1 MKRGLAKGISVATLS
16 LAFVW
21 ASQAVAQNTQENQNT
36 QQTAENA
43 KSSTNQAE
51 ANGMVRGVVALS
63 HTLDAK
69 SAHPG
74 SQFEAKLE
82 STVHLANGT
91 DLPKGSMLMGQVA
104 SDDMNQSGTS
114 KLALRFTQA
123 KTKEGN
129 TVPVRATIME
139 VFPPKEFNGYG
150 SPNMDMGTLWPNTAN
165 SEGNAHTLKV
175 DQIGAINGVDLHSN
189 INSQNSGVFVSTKK
203 VDVKLHQG
211 TQLAL
216 AIGMENN
223 GQQSSNGA
231 GASR

>member
-1 MKRGLAKGISVATLS
+1 M
-16 LAFVW
+16 W
-21 ASQAVAQNTQENQNT
+21 ASQAVAQNSQENQNT

-43 KSSTNQAE
+43 KSSTNQPE

-129 TVPVRATIME
+129 TVPVHATIME

-150 SPNMDMGTLWPNTAN
+150 SPNMDTGTLWPNTAN
-165 SEGNAHTLKV
+165 SERNAQTLKV

-203 VDVKLHQG
+203 DDVKLHQG

-223 GQQSSNGA
+223 GQQSSNGT

>member
-91 DLPKGSMLMGQVA
+91 DLPKGSMLMGQIT

-150 SPNMDMGTLWPNTAN
+150 SPNMDMGTLWPNEAEPNGHIT
-165 SEGNAHTLKV
+165 KV
-175 DQIGAINGVDLHSN
+175 DQIGAINGFDLHSN